1 MVSRICV
8 AGLSVLGGLLVA
20 GNVRAA
26 EAEIHVDTA
35 SGSTAEAS
43 PPARGMHNS
52 VSLLA
57 NLGYA
62 YSAGTGFGL
71 SGRYQYTIVPEGVI
85 HSGSIHDDFGI
96 EPAVDFFHYSW
107 DFGGYSWTYNEFDLS
122 ASVVWNLWFTK
133 EFAAYPRLGLGF
145 GFGSW
150 SDNVGIGNPGGYGG
164 IFVFGGAGVLYQLAP
179 VTLRAEVS
187 NASLAL
193 GAAISL

>member
-8 AGLSVLGGLLVA
+8 AGLNVVGGLLVA

-35 SGSTAEAS
+35 SSSTAAAS

-122 ASVVWNLWFTK
+122 ASAFLGM
-133 EFAAYPRLGLGF
+133 PRR
-145 GFGSW
+145 
-150 SDNVGIGNPGGYGG
+150 
-164 IFVFGGAGVLYQLAP
+164 A
-179 VTLRAEVS
+179 LRERNRSAEGHLVYWLIY
-187 NASLAL
+187 AD
-193 GAAISL
+193 AIQTSHPNRR